1 MGMIIRKATSSD
13 LSGIYQL
20 VKELAIYEKE
30 EHAVTATLDDYK
42 KAYEDDLFGAH
53 VAEIEGK
60 IIGMTLYY
68 MTFSTW
74 KGNML
79 YLEDFYVTETFRSE
93 GVGQKLFDSY
103 LNEAK
108 SRGCKMVKWEILDW
122 NEKAIKFY
130 ERNGATIEKQWW
142 DGKIIF

>member
-1 MGMIIRKATSSD
+1 MIVRKANSND

-20 VKELAIYEKE
+20 VKELAIFEKE
-30 EHAVTATLDDYK
+30 EDAVKAKLDDYK
-42 KAYEDDLFGAH
+42 KAFDDNLIGAQ
-53 VAEIEGK
+53 VAEKDGK
-60 IIGMTLYY
+60 IIGMALYY

-74 KGNML
+74 KGHML
-79 YLEDFYVTETFRSE
+79 YLEDFYVSENYRSN

-108 SRGCKMVKWEILDW
+108 SRGCKMVKWEVLDW
-122 NEKAIKFY
+122 NKKAIKFY